1 MDVWCWGRVNL
12 YRLDFR
18 TPSNATM
25 LSSGGIHACI
35 LDINQKAR
43 CWGGDNV
50 GQAGVPLDSATYP
63 PSILDYSNDPLDI
76 NDSWNAPVIN
86 ELNISAFDL
95 SHWYDLRLGPSP
107 AIRNITSTYVNG
119 STQHQLVDGGAYSVV
134 LRYQDSFG
142 HPPAIHWLQRYEVS
156 YDLETLPPTLIEPV
170 PGFTKQALRVSYTLQ
185 EDGPLHFGASLT
197 VRCRDSLP
205 VDRGSMQDT
214 NSPYEI
220 QLSQDLTH
228 QGTYGFDLNLGELNA
243 DLAGRRSPYV
253 RRVLTASGIGGP
265 GTRLVTGGRYNATLR
280 VADRYNNAPMFDQVS
295 DIDFVWDIATE
306 VTQLTEPTT
315 VLNSPIVIEYTLTER
330 ALPGSL
336 RFDIIWLRSL
346 APADPQSP
354 HSFGVYPAKEQLSP
368 SNLFRDI
375 TDEALAHPDIRIFE
389 SKGTPVCSC
398 LQPLSE
404 TTNTLEVAWV
414 RGFTGGMRIS
424 AYDLQLQMAP
434 GPPTPWWNGPGL
446 KHRLCRQCLRLV
458 FLLERS

>member
-1 MDVWCWGRVNL
+1 MS
-12 YRLDFR
+12 F
-18 TPSNATM
+18 
-25 LSSGGIHACI
+25 
-35 LDINQKAR
+35 
-43 CWGGDNV
+43 GDR
-50 GQAGVPLDSATYP
+50 A
-63 PSILDYSNDPLDI
+63 
-76 NDSWNAPVIN
+76 
-86 ELNISAFDL
+86 
-95 SHWYDLRLGPSP
+95 

-134 LRYQDSFG
+134 LQYQDSFG

-185 EDGPLHFGASLT
+185 ELRPPSAGASST
-197 VRCRDSLP
+197 VRWRDLFP
-205 VDRGSMQDT
+205 FDRGTTQDT

-220 QLSQDLTH
+220 QLSQDLTR
-228 QGTYGFDLNLGELNA
+228 QGTYAFDLNLGELNA
-243 DLAGRRSPYV
+243 DLAGRRSPHV

-265 GTRLVTGGRYNATLR
+265 GTRLVTGGRYNVTLR

-306 VTQLTEPTT
+306 VTQVAEPTT
-315 VLNSPIVIEYTLTER
+315 VLNSPLVIEYTLTER

-346 APADPQSP
+346 APVPGMPSPKADPQSP
-354 HSFGVYPAKEQLSP
+354 HSFVVYPAKEQSSFDGISSNILRLSP

-375 TDEALAHPDIRIFE
+375 SDEALPHPDIRSFE
-389 SKGTPVCSC
+389 SKGTPVYSY

-404 TTNTLEVAWV
+404 TTSSLEVAWV
-414 RGFTGGMRIS
+414 RGFTGGMRIT

-446 KHRLCRQCLRLV
+446 KLAASVLLLV
-458 FLLERS
+458 VT